1 MTEVFRRL
9 LSFWN
14 SLYIIE
20 KRMNAVSE
28 KYLIV
33 GAGRS
38 GICSAQLLEAKGK
51 DYVIF
56 DGNGQLDKSAV
67 LEKIGTDR
75 DVEFILGE
83 ATETQLEGISICV
96 ASPGV
101 SLETD
106 IMKKVISAGIPVW
119 SEIEL
124 AYIYD
129 KGEVIGIT
137 GTNGKTTTTSLTY
150 EIVKAYNK
158 NTLLVGNIEIP
169 YTGRVGDSVEGGA
182 TVAEISSFQL
192 ETMLTFKPRVSAILN
207 ITPDHLDRHK
217 TMENY
222 GEVKKS
228 IAKNQTKDDFCVLNY
243 DDAVLR
249 EFGKECSANVIFFSS
264 QQKLENG
271 IYYSDNSIYIAKDGV
286 SERFISTDE
295 VKLVGVHNFENIMAA
310 TAITMSFG
318 VPLDIIKET
327 VKNFVAVEHRIE
339 YVETV
344 DGVKYYNDSKGTNTD
359 AAIKAIDA
367 MPSTTV
373 LIAGGYDKKSEYDEW
388 VSRFPGKVR
397 KLVLIGQTKE
407 NIADACEKI
416 GFKDYVFAEDLAE
429 AVAICKKE
437 AQPGDCCL
445 LSPACASWGM
455 FKNYQQRGDMFK
467 SLVRNGK

>member
-1 MTEVFRRL
+1 M
-9 LSFWN
+9 S
-14 SLYIIE
+14 
-20 KRMNAVSE
+20 AVSE

-38 GICSAQLLEAKGK
+38 GVCSAQLLQSLGK
-51 DYVIF
+51 SYAIF
-56 DGNGQLDKSAV
+56 DGNEQLDKDTV
-67 LEKIGTDR
+67 LSKIGTDKE
-75 DVEFILGE
+75 VSFILGD
-83 ATETQLEGISICV
+83 ASEGELSGFDICV
-96 ASPGV
+96 VSPGV

-106 IMKKVISAGIPVW
+106 IMKKVIACGIPVW

-129 KGEVIGIT
+129 KGQVIGIT

-150 EIVKAYNK
+150 EIVKAYNE

-169 YTGRVGDSVEGGA
+169 YTGRVGDSVKGGA

-192 ETMLTFKPRVSAILN
+192 ETMLTFRPKVSAVLN

-222 GEVKKS
+222 GDIKKS
-228 IAKNQTKDDFCVLNY
+228 IAKNQTKDDYCVLNY

-249 EFGKECSANVIFFSS
+249 EFGNTCSARVVFFSS
-264 QQKLENG
+264 RERLDNGLYYENG
-271 IYYSDNSIYIAKDGV
+271 SIYVAKDGV
-286 SERFISTDE
+286 SEHFLCVDE
-295 VKLVGVHNFENIMAA
+295 VKLVGVHNYENIMAA
-310 TAITMSFG
+310 IAITMSFG
-318 VPLDIIKET
+318 VPYTIIKET

-339 YVETV
+339 YVETLN
-344 DGVKYYNDSKGTNTD
+344 GVRYYNDSKGTNTD

-367 MPSTTV
+367 MPSKTV
-373 LIAGGYDKKSEYDEW
+373 LIAGGYDKNSEYDEW

-397 KLVLIGQTKE
+397 KLVLIGQTR
-407 NIADACEKI
+407 EKI
-416 GFKDYVFAEDLAE
+416 AAACDRAGFCDYVFAGDLAE
-429 AVAICKKE
+429 AVEICKKE
-437 AQPGDCCL
+437 ALPGDCCL

-467 SLVRNGK
+467 ALVRTGK

>member
-1 MTEVFRRL
+1 MC
-9 LSFWN
+9 
-14 SLYIIE
+14 
-20 KRMNAVSE
+20 K

-38 GICSAQLLEAKGK
+38 GICSAQLLEKLGA

-56 DGNGQLDKSAV
+56 DGNTELDKKEV
-67 LEKIGTDR
+67 LERIGTDR
-75 DVEFILGE
+75 DVPFILGQVKDAE
-83 ATETQLEGISICV
+83 LDGIDICV

-106 IMKKVISAGIPVW
+106 IMKKVIDCGIEVW

-124 AYIYD
+124 AYLHD
-129 KGEVIGIT
+129 KGRVIGIT

-150 EIVKAYNK
+150 EIVKAYNN

-169 YTGRVGDSVEGGA
+169 YTGRVSDSVQGGT

-192 ETMLTFKPRVSAILN
+192 ETMRTFKPAVSAILN

-222 GEVKKS
+222 GNIKKS
-228 IAKNQTKDDFCVLNY
+228 IAGNQTEEDFCVLNF

-249 EFGKECSANVIFFSS
+249 AFGKECKARVVYFSS
-264 QQKLENG
+264 KEKL
-271 IYYSDNSIYIAKDGV
+271 SDGLYLDGDKIYIAKDGV
-286 SERFISTDE
+286 SEVFIGTDE
-295 VKLVGVHNFENIMAA
+295 VNLVGVHNFENIMAA
-310 TAITMSFG
+310 VAIAMSFG
-318 VPLDIIKET
+318 VPLDIIREV
-327 VKNFVAVEHRIE
+327 VKKFVAVAHRIE
-339 YVETV
+339 YVTTLN
-344 DGVKYYNDSKGTNTD
+344 GVKYYNDSKGTNTD

-367 MPSTTV
+367 MPSKTV
-373 LIAGGYDKKSEYDEW
+373 LIAGGYDKKGDYDEW

-397 KLVLIGQTKE
+397 KLVLIGQTRE
-407 NIADACEKI
+407 NIAAACEKI
-416 GFKDYVFAEDLAE
+416 GFRDYIFAESLQE
-429 AVAICKKE
+429 AVEICKKE
-437 AQPGDCCL
+437 AIDGDCCL

-467 SLVRNGK
+467 ELVLAE

>member
-1 MTEVFRRL
+1 M
-9 LSFWN
+9 
-14 SLYIIE
+14 
-20 KRMNAVSE
+20 SE

-38 GICSAQLLEAKGK
+38 GICSAQLLEALNKN
-51 DYVIF
+51 YVIF
-56 DGNGQLDKSAV
+56 DGNLQLDKCAV
-67 LEKIGTDR
+67 LEKIGTEKDI
-75 DVEFILGE
+75 EFILGE
-83 ATETQLEGISICV
+83 VSAAQLEGIDVCV
-96 ASPGV
+96 VSPGV

-106 IMKKVISAGIPVW
+106 IMKKVIGCNIPVW

-129 KGEVIGIT
+129 KGQVIGIT

-169 YTGRVGDSVEGGA
+169 YTGRVTDSVDGGA

-192 ETMLTFKPRVSAILN
+192 ETMLTFRPKVSAILN

-217 TMENY
+217 TMEIY
-222 GEVKKS
+222 GDIKKS
-228 IAKNQTKDDFCVLNY
+228 IAKNQTKEDFCVLNY

-249 EFGKECSANVIFFSS
+249 EFGKACSANVIFFSS
-264 QQKLENG
+264 SEKLSDG
-271 IYYSDNSIYIAKDGV
+271 IYYSDKAIYVARNGV
-286 SERFISTDE
+286 SELFLSTDD
-295 VKLVGVHNFENIMAA
+295 VKLVGVHNYENIMAA
-310 TAITMSFG
+310 VAITMSFG
-318 VPLDIIKET
+318 VPADIIKET
-327 VKNFVAVEHRIE
+327 VKSFVAVEHRIE

-344 DGVKYYNDSKGTNTD
+344 NCVKYYNDSKGTNTD

-367 MPSTTV
+367 MPEATV
-373 LIAGGYDKKSEYDEW
+373 LIAGGYDKNSEYDEW

-407 NIADACEKI
+407 KIAAACEKI
-416 GFKDYVFAEDLAE
+416 GFTDYVFAEDLPE
-429 AVAICKKE
+429 AVKICKQE
-437 AQPGDCCL
+437 AKPGDCCL

-467 SLVRNGK
+467 ALVRGEE

>member
-1 MTEVFRRL
+1 
-9 LSFWN
+9 
-14 SLYIIE
+14 
-20 KRMNAVSE
+20 MNTVSE

-38 GICSAQLLEAKGK
+38 GICSASLLERLGK
-51 DYVIF
+51 DYLIF
-56 DGNGQLDKSAV
+56 DGNKELDKSAV
-67 LEKIGTDR
+67 LEKIGTQR
-75 DVEFILGE
+75 DIAFLLGQASE
-83 ATETQLEGISICV
+83 ADLEGVDVCV

-106 IMKKVISAGIPVW
+106 IMKKVIACKIPVW

-124 AYIYD
+124 AYLYD

-150 EIVKAYNK
+150 EIVKAYNE

-169 YTGRVGDSVEGGA
+169 YTGRVHDSVKGGA

-192 ETMLTFKPRVSAILN
+192 ETMLTFKPKVSAILN

-222 GEVKKS
+222 ADVKKS
-228 IAKNQTKDDFCVLNY
+228 IAKNQTAEDFCVLNY
-243 DDAVLR
+243 DDEVLR
-249 EFGKECSANVIFFSS
+249 KFGEECRARVVYFSS
-264 QQKLENG
+264 SEKLKNG
-271 IYYSDNSIYIAKDGV
+271 LYYSDGGIFIAKDGT
-286 SERFISTDE
+286 SELFVRTDE
-295 VKLVGVHNFENIMAA
+295 TKLVGVHNFENIMAA
-310 TAITMSFG
+310 AAITMSFG
-318 VPLDIIKET
+318 VPLDVIREA

-339 YVETV
+339 YVTTKN
-344 DGVKYYNDSKGTNTD
+344 GVKYYNDSKGTNTD

-367 MPSTTV
+367 MPSKTV
-373 LIAGGYDKKSEYDEW
+373 LIAGGYDKKGDYDEW

-397 KLVLIGQTKE
+397 KLVLIGQTRQ
-407 NIADACEKI
+407 NIAAACEKI
-416 GFKDYVFAEDLAE
+416 GFRDYVFAESLPE
-429 AVAICKKE
+429 AVEICEKE
-437 AQPGDCCL
+437 AKEGDCCL

-467 SLVRNGK
+467 ALVRGEK